1 MDGVLCYKNRVVIPA
16 ELRQQVLQTLH
27 SAHQGVTG
35 MINRAEQAVF
45 WPGIYQDIRKLHS
58 MCIACMRNAPSQPAG
73 PPVRPPSPEY
83 PFQLQFGDYFSKA
96 GRNYLVLGDRYSGW
110 VSIYQTGTGEFDAET
125 LTKRFRQHFVTFGV
139 PTEYASDDGPQFRL
153 GKLQKFLKT

>member
-1 MDGVLCYKNRVVIPA
+1 MSDLLVIPA
-16 ELRQQVLQTLH
+16 ELRKQVLQTLH

-35 MINRAEQAVF
+35 MINRAEQAVS
-45 WPGIYQDIRKLHS
+45 WPGIYRDIRKLHS
-58 MCIACMRNAPSQPAG
+58 MCIACMRNAPSHSAG

-110 VSIYQTGTGEFDAET
+110 VSI
-125 LTKRFRQHFVTFGV
+125 
-139 PTEYASDDGPQFRL
+139 
-153 GKLQKFLKT
+153 